1 MVKRLGHG
9 IIRTQIQHTDSVT
22 DLTARRQNN
31 HRRVIFRRAVRAQ
44 KAAPIPVGQH
54 DIQQNQVVFTRLY
67 KGRRVSNLSCVINS
81 MAIKTNARRNSV
93 RKLEIVF
100 DQKVFHRARQLSLQ
114 VTGLCQVTMIVYRHG
129 AVRRTATK
137 RENKMKTLKMGRRAL
152 MATAIATFGLGNAA
166 FADGHQV
173 LDDIHFLI
181 PGGAGG
187 GWDGT
192 ARGTGEALTEAGL
205 VGSASYENMS
215 GGGGGVAIGYMIE
228 NAESLDNTLMV
239 NSTPI
244 VIRSLTGVFPHN
256 FRDLTLVSGTIGDYA
271 AIVVGKDSPINS
283 MDDLLAA
290 WDADQNGTPIGGG
303 SVPGGMD
310 HLVAAMVMEASGR
323 DALGVNYIPY
333 DAGGTAMAAL
343 LSGEIAALST
353 GFSEAVDLSNA
364 GEVKIIGVT
373 ADERVDA
380 APDAM
385 TMMEQ
390 GIDTTFVN
398 WRGFFAAPG
407 LADDKL
413 EAYKT
418 AIAAMYDTPEWEAVR
433 ARNGWVNIHN
443 PGDEF
448 EAFLEEQETVIGD
461 LMRKLG
467 FL

>member
-1 MVKRLGHG
+1 MTILG
-9 IIRTQIQHTDSVT
+9 
-22 DLTARRQNN
+22 
-31 HRRVIFRRAVRAQ
+31 FVR
-44 KAAPIPVGQH
+44 
-54 DIQQNQVVFTRLY
+54 
-67 KGRRVSNLSCVINS
+67 
-81 MAIKTNARRNSV
+81 
-93 RKLEIVF
+93 
-100 DQKVFHRARQLSLQ
+100 
-114 VTGLCQVTMIVYRHG
+114 GLLV
-129 AVRRTATK
+129 
-137 RENKMKTLKMGRRAL
+137 
-152 MATAIATFGLGNAA
+152 AA
-166 FADGHQV
+166 FAAIV
-173 LDDIHFLI
+173 LSAPAMADDHEILDSIHFLI

-192 ARGTGEALTEAGL
+192 ARGTGEALTNAGI

-215 GGGGGVAIGYMIE
+215 GGGGGKAIGYLIE
-228 NAESLDNTLMV
+228 NAESNHGTLMV

-271 AIVVGKDSPINS
+271 ALVVGKDSPISS

-290 WDADQNGTPIGGG
+290 YDADPSATAIGGG

-310 HLVAAMVMEASGR
+310 HLVAAMVMEAAGK
-323 DALGVNYIPY
+323 DALGVKYIPY
-333 DAGGTAMAAL
+333 DAGGKAMAAL

-353 GFSEAVDLSNA
+353 GFSEAVDLANA

-373 ADERVDA
+373 ADQRVEA

-385 TMMEQ
+385 TMKEQ

-407 LADDKL
+407 LPGEKL
-413 EAYKT
+413 VMYQS
-418 AIAAMYDTPEWEAVR
+418 AIAKMYETPEWEEVR

-443 PGDEF
+443 SGDAF
-448 EAFLEEQETVIGD
+448 KAFLEGQEKVIGD
-461 LMRKLG
+461 LMKKLG

>member
-1 MVKRLGHG
+1 MTFK
-9 IIRTQIQHTDSVT
+9 I
-22 DLTARRQNN
+22 ARRA
-31 HRRVIFRRAVRAQ
+31 IMASAV
-44 KAAPIPVGQH
+44 AA
-54 DIQQNQVVFTRLY
+54 
-67 KGRRVSNLSCVINS
+67 
-81 MAIKTNARRNSV
+81 MALGTS
-93 RKLEIVF
+93 
-100 DQKVFHRARQLSLQ
+100 
-114 VTGLCQVTMIVYRHG
+114 
-129 AVRRTATK
+129 
-137 RENKMKTLKMGRRAL
+137 
-152 MATAIATFGLGNAA
+152 AIAG
-166 FADGHQV
+166 GHKV
-173 LDDIHFLI
+173 LDEIHFLI

-192 ARGTGEALTEAGL
+192 ARGTGEALTGAGL

-215 GGGGGVAIGYMIE
+215 GGGGGKAIGFLIE
-228 NAESLDNTLMV
+228 NADSNHGTLMV

-283 MDDLLAA
+283 MADLLAA
-290 WDADQNGTPIGGG
+290 YDVDPSATAIGGG

-310 HLVAAMVMEASGR
+310 HLVAAMVMEAAGK
-323 DALGVNYIPY
+323 DALGVKYIPY
-333 DAGGTAMAAL
+333 DAGGKAMAAL

-373 ADERVDA
+373 SDERVSA
-380 APDAM
+380 APDAQ

-407 LADDKL
+407 LPEDKL
-413 EAYKT
+413 AMYQD
-418 AIAAMYDTPEWEAVR
+418 AIAKMYDTPEWEEVR

-443 PGDEF
+443 SGDDF
-448 EAFLEEQETVIGD
+448 KTFLEAQEQVIGD
-461 LMRKLG
+461 LMKKLG